1 MRSPR
6 NAFTDPSPRTPTPP
20 DAQTYVERMRDRSRS
35 RQAPIHDWRLTLLPA
50 AIKAGMP
57 ARALRLCAA
66 LCDHQR
72 GRSFYPEVI
81 VGLDQLATELGV
93 LRHHVIQDEKKL
105 VQARLLSIISGGG
118 RLAGSR
124 TGRANVY
131 QLGEGLTVPA
141 EVRLTVPGR
150 VLYSRTARTPNS
162 TSAGTPNPSGYTV
175 TVGGSGDRTAALTGG
190 PTPSQ
195 PSPAS
200 ISPSRFRDLLERTG
214 LRKRSVAN
222 AL

>member
-81 VGLDQLATELGV
+81 VGLDQLASELGV
-93 LRHHVIQDEKKL
+93 DRTSVIRDEKRL
-105 VQARLLSIISGGG
+105 VRAGLLSIITGGG
-118 RLAGSR
+118 RLVGSR

-131 QLGEGLTVPA
+131 QLGSGLTVAATPQ
-141 EVRLTVPGR
+141 LTVAATPQ
-150 VLYSRTARTPNS
+150 YSRAERSVNSGVVATP
-162 TSAGTPNPSGYTV
+162 TPFGYFVPS
-175 TVGGSGDRTAALTGG
+175 GGSGEKTAALTGG

-214 LRKRSVAN
+214 LRKRSVIN